1 MRYSQKLAFSW
12 AALCLGYLH
21 APKLASL
28 LDTGAGARA
37 CALLSASSTGST
49 SGTSV
54 PPGALLIGPV
64 MSLLF
69 LAGDHGVLY
78 GYTSTTSRL
87 ASLGAHS
94 WYWRFSGAPSTDVS
108 QTLALFVALSVDG
121 VSGGG
126 ALRQRFSN
134 PTGVVPS
141 ALLFWQVIL
150 RPSKLCSSLTGSYI
164 PENFILIYI
173 YINLLIKTLFPEI
186 LNRSIGV
193 MVGLPFLGFLT
204 SIMESLWEVGSYTG
218 ELMLC

>member
-1 MRYSQKLAFSW
+1 MRVHKLQPNQLAQRVRRAWWKSLLPKLLHFHQIKMRYSQNLAFSW

-21 APKLASL
+21 APKLASVL
-28 LDTGAGARA
+28 GTGAGARA
-37 CALLSASSTGST
+37 CALLSASSTGDT

-64 MSLLF
+64 MSLLS

-94 WYWRFSGAPSTDVS
+94 WYWCFSGAPSTGVS

-121 VSGGG
+121 VSGG
-126 ALRQRFSN
+126 ALWRRFSN
-134 PTGVVPS
+134 PTGVVPP

-150 RPSKLCSSLTGSYI
+150 RPSKLCSSRTGSYV
-164 PENFILIYI
+164 PENFILYIYI
-173 YINLLIKTLFPEI
+173 YQSPD
-186 LNRSIGV
+186 
-193 MVGLPFLGFLT
+193 
-204 SIMESLWEVGSYTG
+204 
-218 ELMLC
+218 